1 MPGRILVVDDEQSMC
16 DLLAEEL
23 STRGFEV
30 ACHTSA
36 PGAFTELKRTEFDVV
51 LTDLNM
57 PGLTGL
63 ELCERIVENRPDVL
77 VVVITAFGSMEAAIS
92 AIRAGAYD
100 FVTKPVDMEMLA
112 LTLERAMQRR
122 RLEEKVRVLSEAL
135 DRSRPFE
142 DLIGESPAMH
152 RLFDDLARMARSEA
166 SVLITGETGT
176 GKELVAK
183 AIHERGP
190 RRRGPFVPLD
200 CAAMPE
206 TLLESEL
213 FGHRRGA
220 FTDARSSRE
229 GLFQTAHSGTL
240 FLDEVGEIP
249 VAVQPK
255 LLRALET
262 GTVRP
267 IGADE
272 EVNVDVRFIAATN
285 RDLESAIE
293 EDRFREDLYY
303 RINVLQVDLPPL
315 RSRGTD
321 VLLIAQR
328 FIERMAE
335 SAGKPVTGMTRPV
348 AERLLS
354 YSWPGNVREL
364 RNIIE
369 RAVALTQC
377 DQIVVEDLPEK
388 IRSYSGSPVL
398 ATGSDP
404 SELRSL
410 DSIERAYVQHVL
422 KAVGGNKS
430 RAARILGLD
439 RKTLYRWLDRY
450 DQDAA
455 G

>member
-229 GLFQTAHSGTL
+229 GLFQTAHGGTL

>member
-1 MPGRILVVDDEQSMC
+1 MAGRILVVDDEQPMC
-16 DLLAEEL
+16 DLLAADL
-23 STRGFEV
+23 TARGFEV

-36 PGAFTELKRTEFDVV
+36 QGAFAELKQREFDVV

-63 ELCERIVENRPDVL
+63 QLCERIVENRPDVL
-77 VVVITAFGSMEAAIS
+77 VVVITAFGSMESVIS

-100 FVTKPVDMEMLA
+100 FVTKPIDMDMLA
-112 LTLERAMQRR
+112 LTVQRAMKRR
-122 RLEEKVRVLSEAL
+122 QLEDKVRVLSEAL
-135 DRSRPFE
+135 EHARSFE
-142 DLIGESPAMH
+142 ELIGDSPPMH
-152 RLFDDLARMARSEA
+152 RLFEDLARMAESEA

-176 GKELVAK
+176 GKELVAR
-183 AIHERGP
+183 AIHRRGP

-206 TLLESEL
+206 SLLESEL
-213 FGHRRGA
+213 FGHKRGA

-229 GLFQTAHSGTL
+229 GLFQRAEGGTL
-240 FLDEVGEIP
+240 FLDEIGEIP

-262 GTVRP
+262 GSVRP
-267 IGADE
+267 IGADD
-272 EVNVDVRFIAATN
+272 EVKVDVRFIAATN
-285 RDLESAIE
+285 RDLESAI
-293 EDRFREDLYY
+293 DQGRFREDLYY

-328 FIERMAE
+328 FLERMSE
-335 SAGKPVTGMTRPV
+335 SAGKPITGITRPV

-364 RNIIE
+364 RNIVE

-388 IRSYSGSPVL
+388 IRSYGGAPVL
-398 ATGSDP
+398 AIGSDP
-404 SELRSL
+404 SELQSL
-410 DSIERAYVQHVL
+410 DSVQRAYVAYVL
-422 KAVGGNKS
+422 KAVDGNKS

-450 DQDAA
+450 DKDADS
-455 G
+455 